1 MNFIKLNKTNIYVKE
16 EEIIYKKDKEY
27 KDTDYYKCSEKGC
40 LCRGKVFNGKFTA
53 TNDMVHFH
61 SLNKEDVD

>member
-16 EEIIYKKDKEY
+16 EETIYKKDKEY
-27 KDTDYYKCSEKGC
+27 KKKGC
-40 LCRGKVFNGKFTA
+40 LCRGKVSNGKFIA

-61 SLNKEDVD
+61 SLHKEDVDYQI